1 MSTSVVRIEPV
12 TSPEGFQRAW
22 AVRVEVFVEEQ
33 QVPIE
38 LERDDRD
45 ETSLHLL
52 AVRDGEAVGTVR
64 MYEDPPGEA
73 HLGRLA
79 VRASART
86 GGVGRLLVEAIE
98 QEARRQGLRR
108 VVLSAQLQAMGFY
121 ERLGYVAY
129 GPVYDDAGIP
139 HRDMAKEL
147 TSAA

>member
-1 MSTSVVRIEPV
+1 MQIERV
-12 TSPEGFQRAW
+12 TSPEGFDRAF
-22 AVRVEVFVEEQ
+22 AVRVEVFVDEQ

-45 ETSLHLL
+45 DTSVHFL
-52 AVRDGEAVGTVR
+52 AVRDGEVVGTVR

-86 GGVGRLLVEAIE
+86 GGVGRVLVDAVETESRAL
-98 QEARRQGLRR
+98 GLRR

-121 ERLGYVAY
+121 ERLGYTAY

-147 TSAA
+147 GP